1 MMSKRVMWNICK
13 WPCWCRLTES
23 LVHSESG
30 DLVCFTSVPT
40 ARSAM
45 PCAGEHSAGIYR
57 MLGKVETLPD
67 QDSGPPGL
75 LLICSGIL
83 ARLCHQCPAS
93 TGPAEE
99 EKRHCQHQI
108 LS

>member
-1 MMSKRVMWNICK
+1 M
-13 WPCWCRLTES
+13 ES

-30 DLVCFTSVPT
+30 DLVCFISVPT
-40 ARSAM
+40 AHSAM
-45 PCAGEHSAGIYR
+45 PRTGEHSAGVYR
-57 MLGKVETLPD
+57 MLGSAETLPD
-67 QDSGPPGL
+67 KDSGPPGL
-75 LLICSGIL
+75 LLIFSRTL